1 MKRFTAREL
10 VHPKIRG
17 AHADVAGGLSVHA
30 LSRALA
36 CDVAS
41 YRLAEADPVA
51 AARQEAELLND
62 FADFMIG
69 DLGGEGGPHAA
80 PDPIFREQLRGRL
93 WQLHALTMQDDRG
106 EPN

>member
-1 MKRFTAREL
+1 VKRFTSQEL
-10 VHPKIRG
+10 AHPKIRG

-41 YRLAEADPVA
+41 FRLAEADPVA

-62 FADFMIG
+62 FADFMMG
-69 DLGGEGGPHAA
+69 DLDGEGVHSA

-93 WQLHALTMQDDRG
+93 WQLHALTTQDDRG